1 MLAYAP
7 LPTISEKFNFIA
19 FCIAISY
26 EIFKLN
32 GYQKL
37 HHSQIFQDFE
47 WFFTVLSYQI
57 LYRLYL
63 SCTNAY
69 STRSDLIICISNW
82 VNLIAWQ
89 ENVFSVSLKYS
100 NASFIHIQL
109 PNKKK
114 QDLKFL
120 SMSRNQKR
128 THSYTKK
135 LCDVRTE
142 GHPF

>member
-37 HHSQIFQDFE
+37 HHSQIFQDFKR
-47 WFFTVLSYQI
+47 FLPYYYI
-57 LYRLYL
+57 RYHIL
-63 SCTNAY
+63 SCTSAY

-100 NASFIHIQL
+100 NASFIQIQL

>member
-47 WFFTVLSYQI
+47 WFLPYYHI
-57 LYRLYL
+57 RYYIL
-63 SCTNAY
+63 SCTSGY

-100 NASFIHIQL
+100 NASFIQIQL

>member
-37 HHSQIFQDFE
+37 HHSQIFQDFKMI
-47 WFFTVLSYQI
+47 FTVLSYQT
-57 LYRLYL
+57 LYL
-63 SCTNAY
+63 ILHQCLQYKKWPNYMYPTG
-69 STRSDLIICISNW
+69 LIWSLGKKMC
-82 VNLIAWQ
+82 
-89 ENVFSVSLKYS
+89 FSISLKYS
-100 NASFIHIQL
+100 NASFIQIQL